1 MARGGKGGT
10 DDAAAEKV
18 HGDTTKRRRTQV
30 GTFAKDEEGEK
41 EGGRR
46 EWGRSWLAN
55 WRTRRESLHLLAFS
69 LPSCSLLPPRFP
81 HTHHLA
87 FTFAHSSPPLPSAS
101 PFPRLRSPFTH
112 EGGGG
117 ENLLKGPSQDF
128 SSAALLSLPPPPPL
142 HTLTSHSRKSQE
154 RRFKRGGVEEGGRG
168 HRNVSH
174 LFCVP
179 GTRRFLAAWMG
190 NPNDPG

>member
-69 LPSCSLLPPRFP
+69 LPSCSLLPPRSHIP
-81 HTHHLA
+81 TTLLLL
-87 FTFAHSSPPLPSAS
+87 SPIPPLPFPPFGFAFSPAPVAFYTRGRRRGKSAQGS
-101 PFPRLRSPFTH
+101 EPRFFLGGPPVPPAAAAFAHTH
-112 EGGGG
+112 
-117 ENLLKGPSQDF
+117 LT
-128 SSAALLSLPPPPPL
+128 LP
-142 HTLTSHSRKSQE
+142 QE
-154 RRFKRGGVEEGGRG
+154 PRTEIQKRG
-168 HRNVSH
+168 S
-174 LFCVP
+174 
-179 GTRRFLAAWMG
+179 
-190 NPNDPG
+190 